1 MTGPVGRAHEL
12 AVLGGLLTTGGG
24 AVRVTG
30 APGIGKTRL
39 LDHAAV
45 TGLRHFGTRASP
57 AEQLG
62 TTASPAGRPRKLGAA
77 GVPAERSLR
86 FGALHRFLHPLT
98 DLPEELR
105 FAAGRGGAEPE
116 EFALCAALHRLLAEL
131 GPVLCWADDTQWWDQ
146 PSLKA
151 MAFAARRLT
160 GLPVVMVFATGPPA
174 SPGPDPLDGLPTLR
188 LSPLDDHAAASL
200 LPPDLPPD
208 ERARLL
214 TRAAGNP
221 RDLLE
226 LAASG
231 TETLPDDGHQRA
243 AYRRVLAGLSA
254 AARRFVLLAAAET
267 PLSQAEFDRCGVL
280 ARDEALASGL
290 LASPA
295 VRATLREDAA
305 PAMATALAEAALRA
319 GVTEEAVHAFER
331 AAELGEDGPQWLI
344 PAARG
349 AWELG
354 RTTWARQLLRRA
366 GDRLLQGEIELRDGE
381 PAVAAHELLTA
392 AETLPPAE
400 TSVALM
406 LAGEARRISG
416 DLRGFAAIA
425 ARTAQLARDSG
436 VPEVRL
442 AAAHTR
448 GLAATFA
455 GRHEEA
461 IPALEEALRVAPGD
475 VRSQVWA
482 AEAALA
488 LGRTALA
495 HEYAAAAVAR
505 ARIGAV
511 TTLPWALIHLGMSAA
526 LLDRHRAAVAAATEG
541 LAESTGQRTCAAEN
555 MTVLALSA
563 ARLGDTKAARKWL
576 DEADLDRR
584 SLGRPRAIAAWAE
597 VCVDLATD
605 RPADALAR
613 FRTLSADTGY
623 AQPAIAVLATPLLVE
638 AAVRCEEPEEAV
650 RGLRVLDGWAEA
662 TGSVQWRA
670 LAQRCHGLLARDPDA
685 ADKHFTTAV
694 DLHRLARTPL
704 ELAKTQLCQAMRLRR
719 DRRFRDARELL
730 GDAARLFDRHG
741 AEFWAGRAR
750 AELRA
755 AGGDPAEP
763 ADGDLPSLTP
773 QQAQISLLVAGGKT
787 NREIAR
793 RLVISHRTVDHHL
806 RNIYTKL
813 GVRSRVE
820 LAALLARRAT
830 APPGDGTVRFS

>member
-1 MTGPVGRAHEL
+1 MTGPPPGREREV
-12 AVLGGLLTTGGG
+12 AVLDELLATGGG
-24 AVRVTG
+24 VVRFTG
-30 APGIGKTRL
+30 PPGIGKTRL
-39 LDHAAV
+39 LDHA
-45 TGLRHFGTRASP
+45 RAS
-57 AEQLG
+57 G
-62 TTASPAGRPRKLGAA
+62 PRQLGAA
-77 GVPAERSLR
+77 GCPAERSLR
-86 FGALHRFLHPLT
+86 FGALHRFLRPVAGGCSG
-98 DLPEELR
+98 EVR
-105 FAAGRGGAEPE
+105 FAAGLGGAEPA
-116 EFALCAALHRLLAEL
+116 EFALRSAVHRLLAGL
-131 GPVLCWADDTQWWDQ
+131 GPVLCWADDTQWWDE
-146 PSLKA
+146 PSLEVL
-151 MAFAARRLT
+151 AFAARRLA
-160 GLPVVMVFATGPPA
+160 GLPVVMVFAGGPGPA
-174 SPGPDPLDGLPTLR
+174 GPDPLEDLPTIR
-188 LSPLDDHAAASL
+188 LAPLDDSYAAAL
-200 LPPDLPPD
+200 LPAALSPAK
-208 ERARLL
+208 RARLL
-214 TRAAGNP
+214 TRARGNP
-221 RDLLE
+221 ADLLE
-226 LAASG
+226 LAESG
-231 TETLPDDGHQRA
+231 GETLPPDGRQRA
-243 AYRRVLAGLSA
+243 AYRRVLDGLSP
-254 AARRFVLLAAAET
+254 AARRFVLLAASES
-267 PLSQAEFDRCGVL
+267 PLPQAEFDRCGVR
-280 ARDEALASGL
+280 ARDEAHASGL

-295 VRATLREDAA
+295 VRATVREDAA
-305 PAMATALAEAALRA
+305 PAMATVLAEAAVRA
-319 GVTEEAVHAFER
+319 GVTVEAVHAFER
-331 AAELGEDGPQWLI
+331 AAALGENGPQWLV

-354 RTTWARQLLRRA
+354 RTAWARKLLRRA

-392 AETLPPAE
+392 AETLPPSEA
-400 TSVALM
+400 SVALM

-416 DLRGFAAIA
+416 DLRGFAAVA
-425 ARTAQLARDSG
+425 DRTTQLARTADAPG
-436 VPEVRL
+436 VRL
-442 AAAHTR
+442 AAAHLR
-448 GLAATFA
+448 GLAATFS
-455 GRHEEA
+455 GRHDEA

-505 ARIGAV
+505 ARIDAV

-555 MTVLALSA
+555 LTVLALSA
-563 ARLGDTKAARKWL
+563 AQLGDVATARKWL
-576 DEADLDRR
+576 DQADLDRR

-597 VCVDLATD
+597 VCADLAID
-605 RPADALAR
+605 RPDDALAR
-613 FRTLSADTGY
+613 FRTLSADTGH

-638 AAVRCEEPEEAV
+638 AAVRCEEPEYAV

-670 LAQRCHGLLARDPDA
+670 LAQRCHGLLARDPDV
-685 ADKHFTTAV
+685 ADKHFTAAV

-730 GDAARLFDRHG
+730 GDAARLFDQHG

-755 AGGDPAEP
+755 AGGDPAGP

-773 QQAQISLLVAGGKT
+773 QQTQISLLVAGGKT

-820 LAALLARRAT
+820 LAALLAKRAT
-830 APPGDGTVRFS
+830 PGTSRDD

>member
-1 MTGPVGRAHEL
+1 MTGPPLFGRDREL
-12 AVLGGLLTTGGG
+12 AVLDDLLATGGG
-24 AVRVTG
+24 VVRFTG
-30 APGIGKTRL
+30 PPGIGKTRL
-39 LDHAAV
+39 LEHAAAG
-45 TGLRHFGTRASP
+45 GLR
-57 AEQLG
+57 Q
-62 TTASPAGRPRKLGAA
+62 LGAA
-77 GVPAERSLR
+77 GAPAERALR
-86 FGALHRFLHPLT
+86 FGALHRFLQPVA
-98 DLPEELR
+98 DLPGCPDPVR
-105 FAAGRGGAEPE
+105 FAAGLGGPE
-116 EFALCAALHRLLAEL
+116 SGEFALFSAVHRLLAEL
-131 GPVLCWADDTQWWDQ
+131 GPLLCWADDTQWWDEA
-146 PSLKA
+146 SLTA
-151 MAFAARRLT
+151 LAFAARRLA
-160 GLPVVMVFATGPPA
+160 GLPVVMVFATGPGPA
-174 SPGPDPLDGLPTLR
+174 GPDPLDGLPTIR
-188 LSPLDDHAAASL
+188 LAPLDDTSAANL
-200 LPPDLPPD
+200 LPPGAPP
-208 ERARLL
+208 ELL
-214 TRAAGNP
+214 TLAGGNP
-221 RDLLE
+221 LDLRE
-226 LAASG
+226 LAESG
-231 TETLPDDGHQRA
+231 GETLPAEGRQRT
-243 AYRRVLAGLSA
+243 AYRRVFDALTP
-254 AARRFVLLAAAET
+254 AARRFVLLTASES
-267 PLSQAEFDRCGVL
+267 PLSRSEFDRCGVH
-280 ARDEALASGL
+280 AREEALASGL
-290 LASPA
+290 LASPV
-295 VRATLREDAA
+295 VRATLREDTA
-305 PAMATALAEAALRA
+305 PAMATVLGEAALRA

-331 AAELGEDGPQWLI
+331 AAELSSDGPQWLI

-354 RTTWARQLLRRA
+354 RTAWARQLLRRA

-392 AETLPPAE
+392 AESLAPTE
-400 TSVALM
+400 KSVALM

-425 ARTAQLARDSG
+425 VRTAQLARTSDAPG
-436 VPEVRL
+436 VRL

-448 GLAATFA
+448 GLTATFS

-461 IPALEEALRVAPGD
+461 IPALEEALRVAPDD

-482 AEAALA
+482 AEAALS

-505 ARIGAV
+505 ARIEAV
-511 TTLPWALIHLGMSAA
+511 TTLPWALIHLGMTAA

-541 LAESTGQRTCAAEN
+541 LAESAGQRTCAAEN
-555 MTVLALSA
+555 RTVLALSA
-563 ARLGDTKAARKWL
+563 AQLGDTKAARKWL
-576 DEADLDRR
+576 DEAEPDLDRR

-597 VCVDLATD
+597 VCLDLATD
-605 RPADALAR
+605 RPAEALAR
-613 FRTLSADTGY
+613 FHTLSADTGH

-638 AAVRCEEPEEAV
+638 AAVRCEEPEYAV

-685 ADKHFTTAV
+685 ADKHFTIAV

-730 GDAARLFDRHG
+730 GDAARLFERHG
-741 AEFWAGRAR
+741 ADFWAGRAR

-755 AGGDPAEP
+755 AGGDPAELT
-763 ADGDLPSLTP
+763 DGDLPSLTP
-773 QQAQISLLVAGGKT
+773 QQTQISLLVAGGKT

-820 LAALLARRAT
+820 LAAMLAKRAT
-830 APPGDGTVRFS
+830 APPGDGTGPGSVSFS

>member
-1 MTGPVGRAHEL
+1 MTGPLGREPEL
-12 AVLGGLLTTGGG
+12 AVLGDLLATGSGV
-24 AVRVTG
+24 VRFTG
-30 APGIGKTRL
+30 APGIGKTQL
-39 LDHAAV
+39 VEHAAAA
-45 TGLRHFGTRASP
+45 GLR
-57 AEQLG
+57 Q
-62 TTASPAGRPRKLGAA
+62 LGAA
-77 GVPAERSLR
+77 GSPAERSLR
-86 FGALHRFLHPLT
+86 FGALHRFLRPVAES
-98 DLPEELR
+98 PGCPGAVR
-105 FAAGRGGAEPE
+105 FAAGRGGPEPSD
-116 EFALCAALHRLLAEL
+116 FQLCTAFHRFLAEL
-131 GPVLCWADDTQWWDQ
+131 GPVLCWADDTQWWDEA
-146 PSLKA
+146 SLA
-151 MAFAARRLT
+151 VLAFAARRLD
-160 GLPVVMVFATGPPA
+160 GLGVVMVFASGPGP
-174 SPGPDPLDGLPTLR
+174 SGPDPLDGLSTVR
-188 LSPLDDHAAASL
+188 LAPLDDISAANL
-200 LPPDLPPD
+200 LPPGLPSD

-214 TRAAGNP
+214 ALAGGNP

-226 LAASG
+226 LAESSG
-231 TETLPDDGHQRA
+231 ATLPADGHQRA
-243 AYRRVLAGLSA
+243 AYRRVFDGLSPG
-254 AARRFVLLAAAET
+254 ARQFVLLAASES
-267 PLSQAEFDRCGVL
+267 PLSQAEFDRCGVR

-305 PAMATALAEAALRA
+305 PAMATALAEAAMRA
-319 GVTEEAVHAFER
+319 GITEEAVHAFER
-331 AAELGEDGPQWLI
+331 AAELGENGPQWLV

-354 RTTWARQLLRRA
+354 HTTWARQLLRRA

-400 TSVALM
+400 TSIALM

-416 DLRGFAAIA
+416 DLRGFTAIA
-425 ARTAQLARDSG
+425 ARTAQLARTSYA
-436 VPEVRL
+436 PQVRL

-505 ARIGAV
+505 ARIDAV
-511 TTLPWALIHLGMSAA
+511 TTLPWALIHLGISAA

-541 LAESTGQRTCAAEN
+541 LAESGGQRTCAAEN
-555 MTVLALSA
+555 LTVLALSA

-576 DEADLDRR
+576 DEAEPDLDRR

-605 RPADALAR
+605 RPAEALAR
-613 FRTLSADTGY
+613 FRTLSADTGH

-638 AAVRCEEPEEAV
+638 AAVRCEEPEYAV

-670 LAQRCHGLLARDPDA
+670 LAQRCHGLLARDPDT

-694 DLHRLARTPL
+694 NLHRLARTPL

-773 QQAQISLLVAGGKT
+773 QQTQISLLVAGGKT

-820 LAALLARRAT
+820 LAALLAKHAT
-830 APPGDGTVRFS
+830 ASPGGGSVSFP